1 MSEYESIFSSNN
13 EYLNFN
19 KISREE
25 SKYSLDLFNVNDVD
39 PFKYDSNYDISNKK
53 TEFMTG
59 FNGDI
64 NLKKEFSISEIN
76 DVLLISSPNPYNNYN
91 DIYLNQTIS
100 INETSSDNSNNNI
113 NKVNEINN
121 DLLITNNENN
131 NKNNND
137 KTFKITSKEKEER
150 LDYLIKKLK
159 TLVSDF
165 LHERLNKNKKCK
177 FYKMDSKAFTS
188 VTSYKKNKIWF
199 DCPISELL
207 CKFNEKNKKIIN
219 KLFES
224 KHEQYNDI
232 KNILNS
238 TYEEFILNNYQDIN
252 KDYQKFFN
260 ENYKNSIM
268 LRDYNSIQNII
279 KKIKNKL

>member
-59 FNGDI
+59 FNDDI

-91 DIYLNQTIS
+91 DICLKQTIS
-100 INETSSDNSNNNI
+100 FNETSSDNSNNNI
-113 NKVNEINN
+113 NKINEINN

-131 NKNNND
+131 NENINN

-159 TLVSDF
+159 TLVSDV